1 MKLTQDQWKRFA
13 ALNPPLEGESRTD
26 WAARLERL
34 AAEKRVPQEQPR
46 LPYSDD
52 TRMPGQEG

>member
-1 MKLTQDQWKRFA
+1 MKLTQDQWERFA

-34 AAEKRVPQEQPR
+34 AAEKQPTTEPSR
-46 LPYSDD
+46 LPYRDD
-52 TRMPGQEG
+52 ARMPGEEG